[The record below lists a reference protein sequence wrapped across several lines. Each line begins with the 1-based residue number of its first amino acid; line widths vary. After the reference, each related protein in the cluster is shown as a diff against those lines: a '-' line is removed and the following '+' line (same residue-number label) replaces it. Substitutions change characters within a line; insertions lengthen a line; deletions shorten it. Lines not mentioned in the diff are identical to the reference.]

1 MQAPRIPNRRDAV
14 SSIHSPAYRKFVR
27 RLRAARV
34 LAGLTQKEAA
44 AKLRKPQSWLSR
56 CESGERRVDAVELH
70 TFAQLYKLPITWF
83 FED

>member
-1 MQAPRIPNRRDAV
+1 VV
-14 SSIHSPAYRKFVR
+14 SSIHSAAYRKFIR
-27 RLRAARV
+27 RLRAGRE

-56 CESGERRVDAVELH
+56 CESGERRVDAIELY
-70 TFAQLYKLPITWF
+70 TFSQLYKLPITWF